1 MDYRAL
7 NEIMRI
13 WVYNSGFF
21 YTRTMEPSTVKR
33 FSGKSFF
40 PFTPGYI
47 GLYASG
53 RTMDIY
59 QFMKSNVLFKTVKKL

>member
-13 WVYNSGFF
+13 WVYNSGFC
-21 YTRTMEPSTVKR
+21 YTRTMVPSTVKR

-40 PFTPGYI
+40 PSLLVTLG
-47 GLYASG
+47 
-53 RTMDIY
+53 
-59 QFMKSNVLFKTVKKL
+59 FMLQGGPWISTNS